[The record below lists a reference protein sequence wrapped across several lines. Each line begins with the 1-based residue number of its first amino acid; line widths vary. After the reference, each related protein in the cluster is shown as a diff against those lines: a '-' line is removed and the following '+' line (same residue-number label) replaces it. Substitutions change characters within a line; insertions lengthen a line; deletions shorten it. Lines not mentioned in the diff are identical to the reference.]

1 MKPRIWRR
9 DGWWYCSYYQRTRIE
24 TYRGKTPYLAWYSW
38 KYKGV
43 CLEHT

>member
-1 MKPRIWRR
+1 MKPGIWRR
-9 DGWWYCSYYQRTRIE
+9 DGWWYCSYYQRASIE